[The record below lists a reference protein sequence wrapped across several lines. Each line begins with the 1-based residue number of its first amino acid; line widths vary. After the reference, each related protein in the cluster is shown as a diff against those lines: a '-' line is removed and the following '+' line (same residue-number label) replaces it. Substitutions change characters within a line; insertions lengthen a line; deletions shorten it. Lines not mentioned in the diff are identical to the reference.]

1 MADQARGAGKREW
14 RVPSTHRTIRVDAFA
29 RRCLSHLSRREVAE
43 AIARGFFVIDGR
55 PLVKGERLSAGA
67 AIAFHGPED
76 WLLDRPRPEHGL
88 QLPIIYDD
96 ASVVAVNK
104 PAGVPS
110 HGFSGRT
117 SGTVANFLIARF
129 PELAQVG
136 VSRWEPGLVHRLD
149 IETSGVVLAAKTPH
163 AFNNLKAQLRRR
175 QIRKLY
181 WALVWGETPAS
192 GVVELPLEH
201 DPADRRR
208 MRTAAGAGKI
218 RRKRWAAITHYRR
231 IDRLLGL
238 SFLEVE
244 IKTGVTH
251 QIRVHLSAI
260 GHPLV
265 GDSLYNDGCRNKL
278 GLAHHFLHARSL
290 ALRHPENGGT
300 LNIEA
305 ELPADLAGLLKKL
318 GARF

>member
-1 MADQARGAGKREW
+1 M
-14 RVPSTHRTIRVDAFA
+14 
-29 RRCLSHLSRREVAE
+29 
-43 AIARGFFVIDGR
+43 
-55 PLVKGERLSAGA
+55 SAGDQTK
-67 AIAFHGPED
+67 FVGPEE
-76 WLLDRPRPEHGL
+76 WLLDGPVPEPSL
-88 QLPIIYDD
+88 AVPIIYDD
-96 ASVVAVNK
+96 ASIVAVNK
-104 PAGVPS
+104 PAGMAT
-110 HGFSGRT
+110 HGFSGRAI
-117 SGTVANFLIARF
+117 GTVANFLIGRF
-129 PELAQVG
+129 PELINVG
-136 VSRWEPGLVHRLD
+136 ASRWEPGLVHRLD
-149 IETSGVVLAAKTPH
+149 IDTSGVVLAAKTPD
-163 AFNNLKAQLRRR
+163 AFNNLKTQLRRR

-181 WALVWGETPAS
+181 WALVWGETPAN

-208 MRTAAGAGKI
+208 MRTAAGSGKI
-218 RRKRWAAITHYRR
+218 RRKRWAAVTRYRR

-305 ELPADLAGLLKKL
+305 ELAADLAGLLKKL
-318 GARF
+318 GVRF

>member
-1 MADQARGAGKREW
+1 M
-14 RVPSTHRTIRVDAFA
+14 
-29 RRCLSHLSRREVAE
+29 
-43 AIARGFFVIDGR
+43 IDGR
-55 PLVKGERLSAGA
+55 PVVKGEHLSAGA
-67 AIAFHGPED
+67 AIAFDGPED
-76 WLLDRPRPEHGL
+76 WLLDRPRPEHDL
-88 QLPIIYDD
+88 KLPIIYDD
-96 ASVVAVNK
+96 ASMVAVNK
-104 PAGVPS
+104 PAGMAT
-110 HGFSGRT
+110 HGFSGRAN
-117 SGTVANFLIARF
+117 GTVANFLIGRF
-129 PELAQVG
+129 PELIDVG

-149 IETSGVVLAAKTPH
+149 IETSGVVLAAKTPD
-163 AFNNLKAQLRRR
+163 AFERLKAQLRRR

-208 MRTAAGAGKI
+208 MRTAAGNGKI
-218 RRKRWAAITHYRR
+218 RRKRWAAVTHYRT

-244 IKTGVTH
+244 IQTGVTH

-265 GDSLYNDGCRNKL
+265 GDSLYNDECRNKL

-290 ALRHPENGGT
+290 ALRHPENGRT

-318 GARF
+318 GLRF